1 MENIMKNNM
10 KNQEIKMRVE
20 YLNALRM
27 PVVVTK
33 KVQKD
38 KLPEFLASNTS
49 RIIGGYENVYRMNW
63 GSHDKGFRDT
73 SEAFGIVSISLWYF
87 LISYSN

>member
-1 MENIMKNNM
+1 MKNNM

-49 RIIGGYENVYRMNW
+49 RIIGGYENVYRMN
-63 GSHDKGFRDT
+63 
-73 SEAFGIVSISLWYF
+73 
-87 LISYSN
+87 